1 MIVEVNIPNIDD
13 VRRHMAGMENK
24 AELAMSR
31 AINRT
36 ITYVNTLIVKE
47 SRSKYVVKAPDIKKT
62 LTIRRAK
69 PKRLSGEVTST
80 SKKKVKLY
88 GFKVDPPQPGYKSPP
103 QVYSSQVLKESG
115 MVGLTGSS
123 DRSKGFVAKMH
134 SGHVGVFQRQIGS
147 GSKGVQTI
155 AELFGP
161 SIPSMIKSGRVSQ
174 VVHSKG
180 GGYLRNRL
188 DVEINAIMRGYVK

>member
-36 ITYVNTLIVKE
+36 ITYVNTLIVNE
-47 SRSKYVVKAPDIKKT
+47 SKTKYVVKAPDIRKT

-69 PKRLSGEVTST
+69 KNRLSGEVSST

-88 GFKVDPPQPGYKSPP
+88 GFKVDPPHPDYKSPP
-103 QVYSSQVLKESG
+103 KVYSSKVLKESG
-115 MVGLTGSS
+115 IVGLTGSG
-123 DRSKGFVAKMH
+123 DRSKGFVAQMH
-134 SGHVGVFQRQIGS
+134 GGHVGVFQRQTES
-147 GSKGVQTI
+147 GSKGNQPI

-161 SIPSMIKSGRVSQ
+161 SIPSMIRSQRVSKE
-174 VVHSKG
+174 VLTHGES
-180 GGYLRNRL
+180 YLRDRL
-188 DVEINAIMRGYVK
+188 NVEINATMRGYVK